1 MSFAMALD
9 GQLSSVG
16 DTRPTVPVNNPFGL
30 SSLNLHTHTS
40 VNS

>member
-16 DTRPTVPVNNPFGL
+16 DTRPTPLPDRQEAKARTCGGP
-30 SSLNLHTHTS
+30 SWGR
-40 VNS
+40 